1 MNKSVYSLVLTD
13 EVVQQI
19 DRVAYE
25 MNTSRSNLINQI
37 LADYVSYTTPEKRM
51 REVFS
56 ELQRMIGEQNR
67 FEVLLQPSDAMFSL
81 RTALA
86 YKYNPNVR
94 YSVEL
99 FRNELPVLGELR
111 VSLRS
116 QNSALILYVLQF
128 FKLWTRIERAC
139 IGETDCA
146 IEQNRYLRRFIL
158 RDMAK
163 ADSALVGQA
172 IADYIRLMDQAMQR
186 FFALLDD
193 PAEAVAEV
201 DALYRQQMKQALVI
215 L

>member
-1 MNKSVYSLVLTD
+1 MNKSVYSLVLAD
-13 EVVQQI
+13 EVVQQV

-51 REVFS
+51 REVFA
-56 ELQRMIGEQNR
+56 EIERMLTGSSR

-99 FRNELPVLGELR
+99 FRGELPVIGELR

-116 QNSALILYVLQF
+116 QNSALLLYVLQF
-128 FKLWTRIERAC
+128 FKLWTRVEQSY
-139 IGETDCA
+139 IGRTEHA
-146 IEQNRYLRRFIL
+146 IEQNRYLRRLVL
-158 RDMAK
+158 RDPETV
-163 ADSALVGQA
+163 DNERVGQA
-172 IADYIRLMDQAMQR
+172 IADYIRLLDTAMQR

-193 PAEAVAEV
+193 PASAVSQV
-201 DALYRQQMKQALVI
+201 DALYQNHLRGTNI
-215 L
+215 LL